1 MRITCILNPSAGNG
15 RAGKSNLKMKT
26 LLKSAGL
33 DAKVITTKD
42 AIHSKQVAKEAAITS
57 DIVVAV
63 GGDGTIHQVANGI
76 ICSESNAVLGIIPF
90 GTGNDFVK
98 MLDIPF
104 HLESAIKILAKGKRK
119 VVDYGTVHYRTKS
132 DDGAC
137 FFLNTLGIGFDAEVG
152 HRASS
157 FKVLPGVLAY
167 LAALFKTL
175 RALRY
180 TEAQII
186 LDDNSEN
193 LFYQGRFLLSSVGN
207 GSTSGGLFKL
217 TPNAKINDGWFDVCA
232 IDSISVGRLLL
243 SIPRVLRGTHVN
255 MRQYHAGRAKKVA
268 IQLLDDAFRVT
279 TASGLPVHAD
289 GEILAHDV
297 HRLEVQI
304 VEKGISVI
312 VP

>member
-1 MRITCILNPSAGNG
+1 MKTTCILNPAAGNG
-15 RAGKSNLKMKT
+15 RAGKRKAKIIA
-26 LLKSAGL
+26 LLKSTGL
-33 DAKVITTKD
+33 DVDLLLTKD
-42 AIHSKQVAKEAAITS
+42 AKDTKYVAEIAAKTS
-57 DIVVAV
+57 EIVVAV
-63 GGDGTIHQVANGI
+63 GGDGTIHHVANGI
-76 ICSESNAVLGIIPF
+76 IESNTSTALGIIPF

-98 MLDIPF
+98 MLEIPF
-104 HLESAIKILAKGKRK
+104 HLESAIKILANGKRK
-119 VVDYGTVHYRTKS
+119 AVDYGTVNYRAKS

-137 FFLNTLGIGFDAEVG
+137 YFINTLGIGFDAEVG

-157 FKVLPGVLAY
+157 FKVLPGFLAY
-167 LAALFKTL
+167 LAALIDTL
-175 RALRY
+175 RMLRY

-217 TPNAKINDGWFDVCA
+217 TPNAKIDDGWFDVCA

-243 SIPRVLRGTHVN
+243 SIPGVLTGTHIN
-255 MRQYHAGRAKKVA
+255 MRQYHAGRAKKVV
-268 IQLLDDAFRVT
+268 IQLLDDTFRAT

-297 HRLEVQI
+297 HRLEVQL

>member
-1 MRITCILNPSAGNG
+1 MKITCILNPAAGNG
-15 RAGKSNLKMKT
+15 RAGKSEAKVIA
-26 LLKSAGL
+26 LLKSTGL
-33 DAKVITTKD
+33 DAKVILTKD
-42 AIHSKQVAKEAAITS
+42 VIDTKKAAEAAAKTS
-57 DIVVAV
+57 EIVVAA
-63 GGDGTIHQVANGI
+63 GGDGTIHQVLNGI
-76 ICSESNAVLGIIPF
+76 ICSNTGATLGIIPF

-98 MLDIPF
+98 MLDIPL
-104 HLESAIKILAKGKRK
+104 HIESAIKILAKGKRK
-119 VVDYGTVHYRTKS
+119 VVDYGTVDYRTKS

-157 FKVLPGVLAY
+157 FKVLPGFLAY
-167 LAALFKTL
+167 LAALFDTL
-175 RALRY
+175 RALQSN
-180 TEAQII
+180 EAQII
-186 LDDNSEN
+186 LDDNSED
-193 LFYQGRFLLSSVGN
+193 LFYQGRILLSSVGN

-217 TPNAKINDGWFDVCA
+217 TPNAKIDDGWFDVCA

-243 SIPRVLRGTHVN
+243 SIPDVLRGTHIH

-268 IQLLDDAFRVT
+268 IQLLDGAFRAT

-297 HRLEVQI
+297 HRLEVQL
-304 VEKGISVI
+304 VEKGISII